1 MIRLRY
7 NNIASEECTIRPTPL
22 VSISQNI
29 SRDGAGEAF
38 GVSYTLTLTG
48 TLLADQGSPYAHDT
62 GGVRYPS
69 PSASPN
75 SVGPYGAFDSNISH
89 FSDNRPPKQQVPFNN
104 ATQALLFK
112 QTVLR
117 SLFARDGQRFEVT
130 DIDDDEPSLI
140 CFPRFVD
147 INFTEGIY
155 VDQCQYTVTL
165 EVDTLLDKDMKVHV
179 DGSLFS
185 GSAVEGQ
192 LEFDLINDPASAFIQ
207 DYSNDWSLEV
217 DDSVGES
224 VGLPSTYRIS
234 HSVSATGKT
243 HHGPGGKLSAW
254 EQARKFVQNRL
265 ADSIED
271 YPNVMGQ
278 IGSGTVNL
286 VAAYG
291 GFNHIRTEQL
301 SESAGSYSVTES
313 WVLASGNSHE
323 SFTLSTSTSVDSPFV
338 SVTIDGVIKGLSE
351 FSPSGVGGND
361 SNLNNGGFDPSTPP
375 SGAYVNALDK
385 YHRVSNSGAFGVG
398 SNIYQRANNIVDM
411 ELNPKPLSVGT
422 STNEY
427 NGEVTY
433 NVQFDDRPSNMIEI
447 ALSENISV
455 VDTYPGDVFAIIPV
469 LGRATGPVLQH
480 IGGRTEYRRDVSI
493 DLLIGASGIGYSGI
507 GLSSPGSTMRT
518 NLLLSKPSLVEPSA
532 TQLKALI
539 SELSPAGD
547 AGVRKWFLSPP
558 QENWSPKNGS
568 YSLSLSWTYEL
579 DT

>member
-7 NNIASEECTIRPTPL
+7 NNISSEECTIRPTPL

-29 SRDGAGEAF
+29 LRDGAGEPF

-62 GGVRYPS
+62 NGVRYPT

-75 SVGPYGAFDSNISH
+75 SVGPYGAFDTNISH

-155 VDQCQYTVTL
+155 VDQCQYTIVL
-165 EVDTLLDKDMKVHV
+165 EADTLLDKDLKVHV

-192 LEFDLINDPASAFIQ
+192 LELDLINDPASAFIQ
-207 DYSNDWSLEV
+207 DYSNDWSIEV
-217 DDSVGES
+217 DDSVGEA
-224 VGLPSTYRIS
+224 VNLPSTYRIS
-234 HSVSATGKT
+234 HSITATGKT
-243 HHGPGGKLSAW
+243 HHWSGGKLNAW
-254 EQARKFVQNRL
+254 EEARKFVQNRL
-265 ADSIED
+265 ADSIND

-278 IGSGTVNL
+278 IGSGTINL
-286 VAAYG
+286 ISAYG
-291 GFNHIRTEQL
+291 GFNHVRTEQL
-301 SESAGSYSVTES
+301 SESAGSYSVTEN
-313 WVLASGNSHE
+313 WILASGNSHE
-323 SFTLSTSTSVDSPFV
+323 NYTLTTSTSVDNPFTSV
-338 SVTIDGVIKGLSE
+338 SIDGAIRGLSSV
-351 FSPSGVGGND
+351 SPSGY
-361 SNLNNGGFDPSTPP
+361 S
-375 SGAYVNALDK
+375 SGDGDLSYENALSK
-385 YHRVSNSGAFGVG
+385 YNLVSNSGAFGVG
-398 SNIYQRANNIVDM
+398 SNIYQRANNIVAM

-422 STNEY
+422 GQNEF

-433 NVQFDDRPSNMIEI
+433 NVQFDDRPLNVVEL
-447 ALSENISV
+447 AQSENISIN
-455 VDTYPGDVFAIIPV
+455 DTYPGDVFAIIPV
-469 LGRATGPVLQH
+469 IGRVTGPVLQH

-493 DLLIGASGIGYSGI
+493 DLVMGASGVGYSGVR
-507 GLSSPGSTMRT
+507 SS
-518 NLLLSKPSLVEPSA
+518 LLMSKPSLVEPSA
-532 TQLKALI
+532 TQLKNLI
-539 SELSPAGD
+539 SEMSPSGD
-547 AGVRKWFLSPP
+547 TGIRKWFLSPP
-558 QENWSPKNGS
+558 SENWSPKNGN
-568 YSLSLSWTYEL
+568 YSLSLSWIYEL

>member
-192 LEFDLINDPASAFIQ
+192 LEFDLINDSSSAFIQ
-207 DYSNDWSLEV
+207 DYSNDWTLEV
-217 DDSVGES
+217 DDSFGEA
-224 VGLPSTYRIS
+224 VNLPNTYRIS
-234 HSVSATGKT
+234 HSITATGKT
-243 HHGPGGKLSAW
+243 HHGPNGKLLAW

-278 IGSGTVNL
+278 IGSGTINL
-286 VAAYG
+286 IDAYG

-301 SESAGSYSVTES
+301 SESAGSYSVTEN

-323 SFTLSTSTSVDSPFV
+323 NYTLTTSTSVDTPFTSV
-338 SVTIDGVIKGLSE
+338 SIDGAIKGLSSV
-351 FSPSGVGGND
+351 SPSGYASGTGNM
-361 SNLNNGGFDPSTPP
+361 SYENALSKYNSVSNNG
-375 SGAYVNALDK
+375 VL
-385 YHRVSNSGAFGVG
+385 GVG
-398 SNIYQRANNIVDM
+398 SNIYQRANNIVAM

-433 NVQFDDRPSNMIEI
+433 NVQFDDRPSNAIDI
-447 ALSENISV
+447 ALSENISIN
-455 VDTYPGDVFAIIPV
+455 DTYPGDIFAIIPV
-469 LGRATGPVLQH
+469 LGRVTGPVLQH

-558 QENWSPKNGS
+558 TENWSPKNGN

>member
-7 NNIASEECTIRPTPL
+7 NNISSEECTIRPTPL

-29 SRDGAGEAF
+29 LRDGAGEPF

-75 SVGPYGAFDSNISH
+75 SIGPYGAFDSNISH

-155 VDQCQYTVTL
+155 VDQCQYTVIL
-165 EVDTLLDKDMKVHV
+165 EADTLLDKDMKVHV

-192 LEFDLINDPASAFIQ
+192 IEFDLINDLDSAFIQ
-207 DYSNDWSLEV
+207 DYSNDWSIEV
-217 DDSVGES
+217 DDTFGEA
-224 VGLPSTYRIS
+224 VDLPNTYRIS
-234 HSVSATGKT
+234 HSITATGKT
-243 HHGPGGKLSAW
+243 HYGPSGKLLAW
-254 EQARKFVQNRL
+254 EQAKKFVQNRL
-265 ADSIED
+265 ADSIDD

-278 IGSGTVNL
+278 IGSGTINL
-286 VAAYG
+286 IAAYG

-301 SESAGSYSVTES
+301 SESAGTYAVTEN
-313 WVLASGNSHE
+313 WILASGNSHE
-323 SFTLSTSTSVDSPFV
+323 NYTLSTTTSVDTPFTSV
-338 SVTIDGVIKGLSE
+338 SIDGAIKGLSSV
-351 FSPSGVGGND
+351 SPSGYAAGTGNM
-361 SNLNNGGFDPSTPP
+361 S
-375 SGAYVNALDK
+375 YENALSK
-385 YHRVSNSGAFGVG
+385 YQSVSNSGAFGVG

-433 NVQFDDRPSNMIEI
+433 NVQFDDRPSNMIEM

-539 SELSPAGD
+539 SELSPSGD
-547 AGVRKWFLSPP
+547 TGVRKWFLSPP
-558 QENWSPKNGS
+558 QENWSPKNGN
-568 YSLSLSWTYEL
+568 YSLTLSWTYEL

>member
-7 NNIASEECTIRPTPL
+7 DNIASEECTIRPTPL

-29 SRDGAGEAF
+29 SRDGAGESF

-192 LEFDLINDPASAFIQ
+192 LEFDLINDPSSAFIQ
-207 DYSNDWSLEV
+207 DYSNDWTLEV
-217 DDSVGES
+217 DDSFGEA
-224 VGLPSTYRIS
+224 VNLPNTYRIS
-234 HSVSATGKT
+234 HSITATGKT
-243 HHGPGGKLSAW
+243 HHGPGGKLLAW

-278 IGSGTVNL
+278 IGSGTINL
-286 VAAYG
+286 IDAYG
-291 GFNHIRTEQL
+291 GFNHVRTEQL
-301 SESAGSYSVTES
+301 SESAGSYSVTEN
-313 WVLASGNSHE
+313 WILASGNSHE
-323 SFTLSTSTSVDSPFV
+323 NYTLTTSTSVDTPFTSV
-338 SVTIDGVIKGLSE
+338 SIDGAIKGLSSV
-351 FSPSGVGGND
+351 SPSGYASGTGNM
-361 SNLNNGGFDPSTPP
+361 SYENALSKYNSVSNNG
-375 SGAYVNALDK
+375 VL
-385 YHRVSNSGAFGVG
+385 GVG
-398 SNIYQRANNIVDM
+398 SNIYQRANNIVAM

-433 NVQFDDRPSNMIEI
+433 NVQFDDRPSNAIDI
-447 ALSENISV
+447 ALSENISIN
-455 VDTYPGDVFAIIPV
+455 DTYPGDIFAIIPV
-469 LGRATGPVLQH
+469 LGRVTGPVLQH

-493 DLLIGASGIGYSGI
+493 DLLIGASGIGYSGV

-539 SELSPAGD
+539 SELSPSGD
-547 AGVRKWFLSPP
+547 VGIRKWFLSPP
-558 QENWSPKNGS
+558 TEDWSPKNGN
-568 YSLSLSWTYEL
+568 YSLRLSWTYEL

>member
-165 EVDTLLDKDMKVHV
+165 EVDTLLDKDLKVHV
-179 DGSLFS
+179 DGSLFA

-192 LEFDLINDPASAFIQ
+192 VEFDLINDPSSAFIQ
-207 DYSNDWSLEV
+207 DYSNDWAIEV
-217 DDSVGES
+217 DDSLGEA
-224 VGLPSTYRIS
+224 VNLPNTYRIS
-234 HSVSATGKT
+234 HSITATGKT
-243 HHGPGGKLSAW
+243 HHGPSGKLEAW
-254 EQARKFVQNRL
+254 EEARKFVQNRL

-278 IGSGTVNL
+278 IGSGTINL
-286 VAAYG
+286 IDAYG

-301 SESAGSYSVTES
+301 SESAGSYSVTEN
-313 WVLASGNSHE
+313 WILASGNSHE
-323 SFTLSTSTSVDSPFV
+323 NYTLTTSTSVDTPFTAV
-338 SVTIDGVIKGLSE
+338 SIDGAIKGLSSV
-351 FSPSGVGGND
+351 SPSGYASGTGNM
-361 SNLNNGGFDPSTPP
+361 S
-375 SGAYVNALDK
+375 YENALTK
-385 YHRVSNSGAFGVG
+385 YESVSNNGAFGVG
-398 SNIYQRANNIVDM
+398 SNIYQRANNIVAM

-433 NVQFDDRPSNMIEI
+433 NVQFDDRPSNAIEI
-447 ALSENISV
+447 ALSENISIN
-455 VDTYPGDVFAIIPV
+455 DTYPGDVFAIIPV
-469 LGRATGPVLQH
+469 IGRATGPDLQH
-480 IGGRTEYRRDVSI
+480 IGGRTEYRDVSI

-558 QENWSPKNGS
+558 TENWSPKNGN